1 MSRHASAEEL
11 ARYAEGDLK
20 PRKAARIAAHLAV
33 CALCGEQR
41 QELRTVS
48 ALLANVHF
56 PSMPEHL
63 CARIEM
69 AIASESVARVAREP
83 ATEAG
88 RRDLPARAQPAR
100 RGWRLPGL
108 SSPRAL
114 RLVAA
119 AGAAL
124 VVAGGGYEMATHIGS
139 NGAAT
144 SSSSSNAAGVPLR
157 LGPSFGVQRAGRLDH
172 VQAVEA
178 STNFTPGSFKTEAL
192 SALNSEKATINHGAA
207 HGTASAG
214 LPKQSFSPASPVASP
229 APDVGRLQGCVGLI
243 AAGRNLL
250 LVELAKYLGGPATII
265 IVGPA
270 SNGSIE
276 AYAVG
281 PGCSASS
288 KNILFRIAL
297 PHL

>member
-1 MSRHASAEEL
+1 MTRHASAEEL

-20 PRKAARIAAHLAV
+20 PRKAARVAAHLAI

-56 PSMPEHL
+56 PPMPEHL

-69 AIASESVARVAREP
+69 AIASESVARVAGEP

-88 RRDLPARAQPAR
+88 RRDLPARAKPAR

-114 RLVAA
+114 RVVAA

-139 NGAAT
+139 NGAST
-144 SSSSSNAAGVPLR
+144 SSHSSAGLPEAVPAGSPMH
-157 LGPSFGVQRAGRLDH
+157 LGPSFPVQHAGGLH
-172 VQAVEA
+172 QVQTVESA
-178 STNFTPGSFKTEAL
+178 TDFTPGNFQAQTLAAMK
-192 SALNSEKATINHGAA
+192 SAKATTSHQAANRAGQSYGAA
-207 HGTASAG
+207 SPQASA
-214 LPKQSFSPASPVASP
+214 V
-229 APDVGRLQGCVGLI
+229 PDIGKLQGCVGLI
-243 AAGRNLL
+243 AGGRDLL
-250 LVELAKYLGGPATII
+250 LVELANYQGAPATII
-265 IVGPA
+265 VVGPA
-270 SNGSIE
+270 SNGPIE

-281 PGCSASS
+281 AGCSASN
-288 KNILFRIAL
+288 KAILYSEAL
-297 PHL
+297 PQP